1 MRLRSRTLTTAA
13 VAAVSGALA
22 LSATLTSPAS
32 AKPSGAGDNQRKL
45 DSTVLAPFQVAVRG
59 GTVWWTDGFAGT
71 ITRLRNGQKQ
81 VILRVPAEGLAVK
94 GRKLAYTTTP
104 QNDFSRLVVRQP
116 GKRKKVVNLRRYE
129 RLRNPDGHVTYG
141 IIRNYS
147 QCAANFFNS
156 QQPGTARYKG
166 IKDSHPYQVEALPN
180 GAWAIAEAAG
190 NGILKVNKRG
200 RISLIALLPRQ
211 PITFTRRMVDALGA
225 PDCVVGVR
233 YAFEPVP
240 TDVERDRRGNL
251 WVSTL
256 PGGPESPALGAR
268 GSIYKISKNG
278 HVRRIK
284 TGFLGA
290 TNLAVWK
297 HRVYVAELFGG
308 QISTIRNG
316 RIVPAG
322 KIANPVAVEATKRSL
337 FIGQLAPMGQQ
348 GPTGPGGIYRFP
360 R

>member
-1 MRLRSRTLTTAA
+1 MRLRSTLTTAA

-22 LSATLTSPAS
+22 LSATMTAPAS
-32 AKPSGAGDNQRKL
+32 ARPAASQDGARKL
-45 DSTVLAPFQVAVRG
+45 DSTVIAPFQVAVRG
-59 GTVWWTDGFAGT
+59 GAVWWTDGFGGT
-71 ITRLRNGQKQ
+71 ITRLKDGRKQ
-81 VILRVPAEGLAVK
+81 VLFRVPAEGLALSGKKV
-94 GRKLAYTTTP
+94 AYTTTP
-104 QNDFSRLVVRQP
+104 ENSFSRLVVVRP
-116 GKRKKVVNLRRYE
+116 GRKKQVVNLRRFE
-129 RLRNPDGHVTYG
+129 RLRNPDGNVTYG

-147 QCAANFFNS
+147 QCAADFFNS

-190 NGILKVNKRG
+190 NEILKVNKRG
-200 RISLIALLPRQ
+200 GISVLALLPRQ
-211 PITFTRRMVDALGA
+211 PITFTQQMADALEA

-268 GSIYKISKNG
+268 GSVYRINKNG
-278 HVRRIK
+278 NVRKIK
-284 TGFLGA
+284 SGFLGA
-290 TNLAVWK
+290 TNLAIWK
-297 HRVYVAELFGG
+297 NKVYVAELFGSR
-308 QISTIRNG
+308 ISAIRNG
-316 RIVPAG
+316 RIVTARR
-322 KIANPVAVEATKRSL
+322 IANPVAVEATKHKL
-337 FIGQLAPMGQQ
+337 FIGQLAPLGPT